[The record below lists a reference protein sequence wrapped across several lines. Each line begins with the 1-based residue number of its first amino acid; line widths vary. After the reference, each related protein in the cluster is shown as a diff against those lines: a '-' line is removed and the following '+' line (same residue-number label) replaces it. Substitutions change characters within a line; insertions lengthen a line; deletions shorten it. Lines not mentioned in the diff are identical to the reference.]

1 MPIMMFEV
9 SLVTIDPGDTLLG
22 EEQRE
27 VCRTEHFSQWIHTYQ
42 NHQYN
47 RDIVDGLTEDIG
59 S

>member
-1 MPIMMFEV
+1 MFEV